1 MDDIYKLDDLDGIT
15 VGAGQ
20 NFDNFAEIIDYLLET
35 RPYGEVRE
43 LLGFDSIADLS
54 EYLVDA
60 HGNYDEGEAREICMN
75 ALGGEDIDEDHPEY
89 DWDDHKWAVSAGK

>member
-1 MDDIYKLDDLDGIT
+1 MSDIYKLDDLDGIT

-20 NFDNFAEIIDYLLET
+20 SFDNFAEVIDYLLET

-75 ALGGEDIDEDHPEY
+75 SLEGEDIDEDDPDAEWGDQMY
-89 DWDDHKWAVSAGK
+89 ARAAGK